1 MTATAR
7 AQQWIRS
14 RWSFLPAALFV
25 CGIVA
30 QEGWAQYPVKP
41 VRYLMPQPSGSGADT
56 VGRIVAQGLTQV
68 WGQQVIVDNRTGA
81 AGNIGAEIGAR
92 APADGYT
99 ILQVS
104 LTHAVNASLYRNL
117 AYDLRRDFVPV
128 TLLASSPS
136 LVVVHPSLPVKSMA
150 ELVKVAK
157 ARPGAINYA
166 SAGAGSATFLSAEIF
181 KSQAGIDLLHVPYRG
196 GGEALTSVMAGETS
210 VYFAPV
216 STALPHTRSGKLRAL
231 AVTTAKRLP
240 LLADLPT
247 VAETGF
253 PGYESGS
260 WYGLLLPL
268 KTPPTI
274 VAAVHAASIKAL
286 GLPDVN
292 KRLADLGYIIV
303 GDRPDEFAAFM
314 KLEIEKLAKIV
325 KQSGATV
332 N

>member
-1 MTATAR
+1 MPSHRHMLNVVT
-7 AQQWIRS
+7 
-14 RWSFLPAALFV
+14 LLCAALSCFV
-25 CGIVA
+25 AAGA
-30 QEGWAQYPVKP
+30 AARYPVKP

-104 LTHAVNASLYRNL
+104 LTHAVNASLYKNL
-117 AYDLRRDFVPV
+117 PYDLRRDFAPV

-136 LVVVHPSLPVKSMA
+136 LVVVHPALPVKSIA
-150 ELVKVAK
+150 DLVRLAK
-157 ARPGAINYA
+157 AKPGTINYA
-166 SAGAGSATFLSAEIF
+166 SAGAGSATFLSTEMF
-181 KSQAGIDLLHVPYRG
+181 RSQAGIDLLHVPYRG
-196 GGEALTSVMAGETS
+196 GGEAITSVLAGETS

-240 LLADLPT
+240 MLADLPT
-247 VAETGF
+247 VAETGY

-268 KTPPTI
+268 ATPKTI
-274 VAAVHAASIKAL
+274 VAAVHAASLKAL
-286 GLPDVN
+286 NLPDVN
-292 KRLADLGYIIV
+292 KRLVDLGYIIV
-303 GDRPDEFAAFM
+303 GDKPEEFGAFM
-314 KLEIEKLAKIV
+314 KVEIEKLGKIV
-325 KQSGATV
+325 RQSGATV